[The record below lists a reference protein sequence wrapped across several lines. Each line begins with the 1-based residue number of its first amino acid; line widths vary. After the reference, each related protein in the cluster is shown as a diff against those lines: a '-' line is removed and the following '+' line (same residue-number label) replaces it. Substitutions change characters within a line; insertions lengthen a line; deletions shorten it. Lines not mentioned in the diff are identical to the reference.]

1 MPDVLFVLMRWL
13 HFASMATLVG
23 GIIYGRLVMTSSIGA
38 LAADARDSFEGRAAR
53 AYRPLVLASVI
64 GLIASGTYN
73 LLTNPGHTPKYH
85 MLLGIKLMLA
95 LHVFAVAFLV
105 TQPKN
110 PRRARM
116 MTGTLISGL
125 IILAISAYL
134 RRIF

>member
-1 MPDVLFVLMRWL
+1 MT
-13 HFASMATLVG
+13 ASLQS
-23 GIIYGRLVMTSSIGA
+23 LSP
-38 LAADARDSFEGRAAR
+38 DARDAFGDRAAR
-53 AYRPLVLASVI
+53 HYRPLVLGAVI
-64 GLIASGTYN
+64 GLIVSGTYN

-85 MLLGIKLMLA
+85 MLLGIKLMLV

-116 MTGTLISGL
+116 MTGTMISGF

>member
-1 MPDVLFVLMRWL
+1 MADALFVLMRWL
-13 HFASMATLVG
+13 HFTSMATLVG
-23 GIIYGRLVMTSSIGA
+23 GILYGRLVMTSS
-38 LAADARDSFEGRAAR
+38 LTTLSPDARDAFAGRAASR
-53 AYRPLVLASVI
+53 YRPLVLASVI
-64 GLIASGTYN
+64 GLIVSGTYN

-85 MLLGIKLMLA
+85 MLLGIKLMLV

-105 TQPKN
+105 TQPVN

>member
-1 MPDVLFVLMRWL
+1 MADALFVLMRWL

-23 GIIYGRLVMTSSIGA
+23 GILYGRAVMTASLGS
-38 LAADARDSFEGRAAR
+38 LAPDARDKLDRNAASR
-53 AYRPLVLASVI
+53 YRPFVLAAVI
-64 GLIASGTYN
+64 GLIVSGTYN

-85 MLLGIKLMLA
+85 MLLGIKLMLV

-105 TQPKN
+105 TQPEN

>member
-1 MPDVLFVLMRWL
+1 MADALFVFMRWL

-23 GIIYGRLVMTSSIGA
+23 GILYGRLVMTSSFTS
-38 LAADARDSFEGRAAR
+38 LAPDARDAFDNQAASR
-53 AYRPLVLASVI
+53 YRPLVLAAVI
-64 GLIASGTYN
+64 GLIISGTYN

-85 MLLGIKLMLA
+85 MLLGVKLMLV
-95 LHVFAVAFLV
+95 LHVFAVAFLI

-116 MTGTLISGL
+116 MTGTMISGL

>member
-1 MPDVLFVLMRWL
+1 MADVLFVLMRWL

-23 GIIYGRLVMTSSIGA
+23 GIIYGRLVMTSSIST
-38 LAADARDSFEGRAAR
+38 LSADARDALDSHAAGG
-53 AYRPLVLASVI
+53 YRPLVLASVI
-64 GLIASGTYN
+64 GLIVSGTYN

-95 LHVFAVAFLV
+95 LHVFAVAFLI

-125 IILAISAYL
+125 LVLAISAYL

>member
-23 GIIYGRLVMTSSIGA
+23 GIIYGRLVMTSAIA
-38 LAADARDSFEGRAAR
+38 TLAPEARDVFDRGAAAR
-53 AYRPLVLASVI
+53 YRPLVLTAIV
-64 GLIASGTYN
+64 GLIVSGTYN

-85 MLLGIKLMLA
+85 MLLGIKFMLA
-95 LHVFAVAFLV
+95 LHVFAVGLLV
-105 TQPKN
+105 TQPRN

-116 MTGTLISGL
+116 MTGVLISGL
-125 IILAISAYL
+125 AILALSAYL

>member
-1 MPDVLFVLMRWL
+1 MADVLYVLMRWL

-23 GIIYGRLVMTSSIGA
+23 GMLYGRLVMMSTVTTLSP
-38 LAADARDSFEGRAAR
+38 DARDAFDGRAAPR
-53 AYRPLVLASVI
+53 YRPLVVAATV
-64 GLIASGTYN
+64 GLILSGTYN

-85 MLLGIKLMLA
+85 MLFGIKLMLV
-95 LHVFAVAFLV
+95 LHVFAVAFLI
-105 TQPKN
+105 TQPVN

-116 MTGTLISGL
+116 MTGVMISGL

>member
-1 MPDVLFVLMRWL
+1 MADVLFVLMRWL

-23 GIIYGRLVMTSSIGA
+23 GILFGRLVMTSSLGA
-38 LAADARDSFEGRAAR
+38 LAPDAREAFGDRAAAR
-53 AYRPLVLASVI
+53 YRPLVLTAIV
-64 GLIASGTYN
+64 GLIVSGTYN

-85 MLLGIKLMLA
+85 MLLGIKLLLV
-95 LHVFAVAFLV
+95 LHVFAVALLI